1 MDTKEIDFLGNEILD
16 EKDKLKKSIDDEVNP
31 EIKLKN
37 ILEYNNI
44 LDIIKEIL
52 YTYVKDR
59 ILQIKEKIPNDTE
72 ESLQL
77 IKDFNNAY
85 QIYINNINKKYIH
98 TCTAGI

>member
-1 MDTKEIDFLGNEILD
+1 MDIKEIDFLANEILD
-16 EKDKLKKSIDDEVNP
+16 EKDKLKKSIDDEVDP

-37 ILEYNNI
+37 ILEYNNK

-52 YTYVKDR
+52 YNYVKDR

-85 QIYINNINKKYIH
+85 LCYVHNINKQYIR
-98 TCTAGI
+98 TCSAYI